1 MRRTAVITAV
11 ALGTLFAFLVFYAAA
26 HGQSFRLSRVML
38 GRSVLKQAH
47 QQLAD
52 TGRVEP
58 NGSWRPF
65 VFTNDVTVD
74 GVTHRCSVATT
85 LGGFEDAGLFAMTTN
100 EMFIWL
106 DKRKPPKIIP
116 SSGYRPRFFSESF

>member
-1 MRRTAVITAV
+1 MRRTIIITALV
-11 ALGTLFAFLVFYAAA
+11 LGTLVALLVFYAAA
-26 HGQSFRLSRVML
+26 QGQSFRLSRVML
-38 GRSVLKQAH
+38 GRSVLKQAQ

-74 GVTHRCSVATT
+74 GVTHRCSVATP
-85 LGGFEDAGLFAMTTN
+85 LAGFEDAGLFAMTTN
-100 EMFIWL
+100 EIFIWL
-106 DKRKPPKIIP
+106 DKRRPPKIIP